1 MNGWMNGWMD
11 GVAGVVQD
19 DLMLSLVWSETDYHF
34 FLRSLLTSSSS
45 AH

>member
-19 DLMLSLVWSETDYHF
+19 DLMLHSFGPKLTIIF
-34 FLRSLLTSSSS
+34 FFV
-45 AH
+45 HY